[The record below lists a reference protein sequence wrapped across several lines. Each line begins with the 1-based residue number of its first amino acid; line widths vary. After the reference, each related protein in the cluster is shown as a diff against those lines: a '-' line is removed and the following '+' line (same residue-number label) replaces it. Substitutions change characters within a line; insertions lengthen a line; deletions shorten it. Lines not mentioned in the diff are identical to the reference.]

1 MLEPN
6 TTVMRKEE
14 EKAKAAASGRG
25 AAHNRCWRPA
35 RRLAG
40 QRE

>member
-6 TTVMRKEE
+6 TTVMRKE

-25 AAHNRCWRPA
+25 AARDRCWRAA